1 MENNLQNKDSLL
13 EKIKKEN
20 EEMHKNIKKMES
32 EMANLEQ
39 ANSKLKYEFSE
50 KEKNSS
56 HEKSILL
63 DENRNLKKMFFFIF
77 FTKIIIFTLKIEGKR

>member
-20 EEMHKNIKKMES
+20 EEMHKSLKKMEG

-39 ANSKLKYEFSE
+39 ANSNLKYEFSE
-50 KEKNSS
+50 NDKNFSY
-56 HEKSILL
+56 EKSTLL
-63 DENRNLKKMFFFIF
+63 DENRNLNNMYFLIFLPQNYKHFF
-77 FTKIIIFTLKIEGKR
+77 LD